1 MLETLF
7 VDAVCNASTIVHQ
20 LSNFLTKRDLLV
32 FFVVADTMVRG
43 YIDAIIDD
51 MSSHK
56 TEQSEQQKAII
67 HEWTM
72 DQVRSA
78 SKPNFG
84 KLFVTA
90 PSLFSLLGNVD
101 GQNVLELGC
110 GNGYWLRLL
119 TRAGAHCT
127 GIDHAENQIEVA
139 KLWDDS
145 TTKQIDFRIGNVGQ
159 DIDLQGKFDVVFFEH
174 VLLEIPDINTLENAI
189 KNAADA
195 LKPGGVLV
203 ISDIHPFAPSS
214 KPSNLRVSDDFS
226 YFKSGT
232 PFEIQSNRVDGG
244 VIYYKD
250 VHWTLSDIAHAINR
264 AGLKITD
271 IIEPLPNSQDVEK
284 YPDELGYR
292 LNCPIA
298 IMFKAIK

>member
-1 MLETLF
+1 
-7 VDAVCNASTIVHQ
+7 
-20 LSNFLTKRDLLV
+20 
-32 FFVVADTMVRG
+32 
-43 YIDAIIDD
+43 
-51 MSSHK
+51 MSSRE
-56 TEQSEQQKAII
+56 TEQSEQQKAIV
-67 HEWTM
+67 HEWTVE
-72 DQVRSA
+72 QVQSA

-90 PSLFSLLGNVD
+90 PSLLCLLGDVD
-101 GQNVLELGC
+101 GKDILELGC

-119 TRAGAHCT
+119 ARAGANCF
-127 GIDHAENQIEVA
+127 GIDHAEHQIEA
-139 KLWDDS
+139 ARSWNDPNTQK
-145 TTKQIDFRIGNVGQ
+145 IDFRVGDIGQN
-159 DIDLQGKFDVVFFEH
+159 IDMQGRFDVVFFEH
-174 VLLEIPDINTLENAI
+174 VLLEIPDKESLESAV

-214 KPSNLRVSDDFS
+214 RPNNLRVSDDFS
-226 YFKSGT
+226 YFKSGA

-250 VHWTLSDIAHAINR
+250 VHWTLSDISQAISG

-271 IIEPLPNSQDVEK
+271 IIEPLPNLQDVEK

-292 LNCPIA
+292 LDYPMA
-298 IMFKAIK
+298 IMLKAVK